1 MLRNRSQLYRLITLW
16 GIATALLI
24 PTGPLSAE
32 EKTAPVLDGPILDD
46 PVQEGPSN
54 AVGEQRAAAAED
66 PAEYYRLF
74 SLLADAIAQVEANYV
89 QPIDRKEI
97 FTAAIRGVM
106 RELDPHSSFIEADD
120 FDDFRQEV
128 ESEFG
133 GLGMQVTLDRQGRL
147 TVISPFVGSPAYR
160 AGVHAAHLGQHF
172 PDMHHIGR
180 LITFAAVWHRR

>member
-1 MLRNRSQLYRLITLW
+1 MRNRFQLYRSVTLR

-32 EKTAPVLDGPILDD
+32 EKTAPVLDDPVLDD
-46 PVQEGPSN
+46 PSN

-97 FTAAIRGVM
+97 FG
-106 RELDPHSSFIEADD
+106 
-120 FDDFRQEV
+120 
-128 ESEFG
+128 
-133 GLGMQVTLDRQGRL
+133 
-147 TVISPFVGSPAYR
+147 
-160 AGVHAAHLGQHF
+160 
-172 PDMHHIGR
+172 
-180 LITFAAVWHRR
+180 